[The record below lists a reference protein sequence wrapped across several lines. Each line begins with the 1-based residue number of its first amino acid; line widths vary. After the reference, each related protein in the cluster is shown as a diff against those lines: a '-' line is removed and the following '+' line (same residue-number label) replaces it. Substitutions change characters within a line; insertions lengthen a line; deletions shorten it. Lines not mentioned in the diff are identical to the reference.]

1 MAAGSR
7 PRAPFLFSFL
17 FFQETDMSAEALRR
31 TARRVIPVL
40 DLTNLQEGCDE
51 AAARALCEKARTR
64 FGPVA
69 AVCLWPR
76 FVPLAKVALA
86 GADIRVATVANFPAG
101 AADAAAAAREVGE
114 AVAAGADEIDVVF
127 PFDAP
132 ERGAELV
139 RACRAAAGR
148 KLLKVILETG
158 RLGSAAAI
166 RAAAAVAIEAGAHF
180 VKTSTGKREPG
191 ATPEAARAICEAILA
206 ARAERRWAGL
216 KVAGGVRT
224 LADADTYFAIAEGML
239 GPEFIGPGT
248 FRIGASKLLDDCLAA
263 LESG

>member
-1 MAAGSR
+1 MSR
-7 PRAPFLFSFL
+7 
-17 FFQETDMSAEALRR
+17 EELRR

-40 DLTNLQEGCDE
+40 DLTNLEDGCDE
-51 AAARALCEKARTR
+51 AAARALCEKAKTR

-76 FVPLAKVALA
+76 FVPLAKVLLA
-86 GADIRVATVANFPAG
+86 ASDVRVATVANFPDG
-101 AADAAAAAREVGE
+101 APDGAAAAHEIGE
-114 AVAAGADEIDVVF
+114 AVAAGADEVDVVY
-127 PFDAP
+127 PFAAQ
-132 ERGAELV
+132 EAGAALV
-139 RACRAAAGR
+139 RACRKAAGR

-158 RLGSAAAI
+158 RLGGAAAI
-166 RAAAAVAIEAGAHF
+166 RRAAETAIDAGADF

-206 ARAERRWAGL
+206 SRAQRRWAGL
-216 KVAGGVRT
+216 KVSGGVRS
-224 LADADTYFAIAEGML
+224 LADANAYIALAEGML

-248 FRIGASKLLDDCLAA
+248 FRIGASKLLDSCLAA

>member
-1 MAAGSR
+1 MSR
-7 PRAPFLFSFL
+7 
-17 FFQETDMSAEALRR
+17 EALRR

-40 DLTNLQEGCDE
+40 DLTNLEEGCDE
-51 AAARALCEKARTR
+51 AAVRGLCEKARTR

-86 GADIRVATVANFPAG
+86 GADIRVATVANFPDG
-101 AADAAAAAREVGE
+101 AADPAAAAREIAE
-114 AVAAGADEIDVVF
+114 AVAAGADEIDVVY
-127 PFDAP
+127 PFAAPDA
-132 ERGAELV
+132 GAALV
-139 RACRAAAGR
+139 RACRVAAGR

-158 RLGSAAAI
+158 RLGDAGAI
-166 RAAAAVAIEAGAHF
+166 RQAASVAIDSGADF

-191 ATPEAARAICEAILA
+191 ATPAAARAICEAILA
-206 ARAERRWAGL
+206 ARARRRWAGL

-224 LADADTYFAIAEGML
+224 LADADAYFAIAEGML

-248 FRIGASKLLDDCLAA
+248 FRIGASKLLDACLDA